1 VQYKYNIIDFDG
13 MTAKEYVQVFGT
25 LDDKRIDTT
34 LLDKPD
40 YERAVLGLDK

>member
-1 VQYKYNIIDFDG
+1 
-13 MTAKEYVQVFGT
+13 MTVKEYVQVFGT